1 MKLLIKGMRGAEVI
15 RLQKLLNIVADGI
28 FGPATEKAVMRYQLS
43 KQLTVDGIVGNN
55 TWQMLTI
62 SKGDNEAIDE
72 DTDITNQYFNTNFN
86 QQIHRYYLDE
96 KQYLNKPGK
105 NEYCFLHH
113 TAGREDPYKV
123 IDHWNRDSRGRVA
136 TEFVIG
142 GQSHKNGDDSY
153 DGIVVQAFPESGYGW
168 HLGKTGSGY
177 MNRHS
182 IGIEICSAGY
192 LKLDPASNVY
202 KTYFNSSVID
212 SQSIKLESPF
222 RKRIAWHK
230 YSDKQM
236 EEVGKLLE
244 HIQERDGIDMRLGL
258 RQWIKQDGPVKAFG
272 FQEDAYR
279 GKVKGLITHTNVRRD
294 KSDCYPDER
303 LIDIILSL

>member
-1 MKLLIKGMRGAEVI
+1 MKLLMKGARGPVVVK
-15 RLQKLLNIVADGI
+15 LQKLLNIVADGI
-28 FGPATEKAVMRYQLS
+28 FGPATEKAVMRYQLQ

-55 TWQMLTI
+55 TWQMLTL

-72 DTDITNQYFNTNFN
+72 DTDISSQFFKTNFN
-86 QQIHRYYLDE
+86 QQIHRYYLDKGE
-96 KQYLNKPGK
+96 YLSKPGK

-113 TAGREDPYKV
+113 TAGRENPYKV
-123 IDHWNRDSRGRVA
+123 VDHWNRDTRGRVA
-136 TEFVIG
+136 TEFVVG
-142 GQSHKNGDDSY
+142 GQSHKNGEDSN

-192 LKLDPASNVY
+192 LTETDKGIY
-202 KTYFNSSVID
+202 KTYFNSTVAD
-212 SQSIKLESPF
+212 SQVLKLDEPF
-222 RKRIAWHK
+222 RRKMAWHS

-236 EEVGKLLE
+236 EEVKKLLE
-244 HIQERDGIDMRLGL
+244 YIQERDGIDMRIGL
-258 RQWIKQDGPVKAFG
+258 RQWIKKYGPIKAFG
-272 FQEDAYR
+272 FQEDAYY
-279 GKVKGLITHTNVRRD
+279 GKVKGLLTHTNVRKD
-294 KSDCYPDER
+294 KTDCYPDQR

>member
-1 MKLLIKGMRGAEVI
+1 MKLLMKGARGPEVVK
-15 RLQKLLNIVADGI
+15 LQKLLNIVADGI
-28 FGPATEKAVMRYQLS
+28 FGPATEKAVMRYQLQ

-55 TWQMLTI
+55 TWQMLTL

-72 DTDITNQYFNTNFN
+72 DTDISSQFFKTNFN
-86 QQIHRYYLDE
+86 QQIHRYYLDKGE
-96 KQYLNKPGK
+96 YLSKPGK

-113 TAGREDPYKV
+113 TAGRENPYKV
-123 IDHWNRDSRGRVA
+123 VDHWNRDTRGRVA
-136 TEFVIG
+136 TEFVVG
-142 GQSHKNGDDSY
+142 GQSHKNGEDSN

-192 LKLDPASNVY
+192 LTETDKGIY
-202 KTYFNSSVID
+202 KTYFNSTVAD
-212 SQSIKLESPF
+212 SQVLKLDEPF
-222 RKRIAWHK
+222 RRKMAWHS

-236 EEVGKLLE
+236 EEVKKLLE
-244 HIQERDGIDMRLGL
+244 YIQERDGIDMRIGL
-258 RQWIKQDGPVKAFG
+258 RQWIKKYGPIKAFG
-272 FQEDAYR
+272 FQEDAYY
-279 GKVKGLITHTNVRRD
+279 GKVKGLLTHTNVRKD
-294 KSDCYPDER
+294 KTDCYPDQR